1 MKGDWHFVFKV
12 PIKSMPIKKTK
23 TATIN
28 TEMRDFNNNLVVSRY
43 DSEESLS
50 SIEKKIINRIDIE
63 LAHKDPTSNFV
74 VSGGKDNK
82 YNMNYVSGRITIAK
96 ECKDKETCFKKL
108 RAFILSLR
116 EMPL

>member
-1 MKGDWHFVFKV
+1 
-12 PIKSMPIKKTK
+12 MPIKKQQQK
-23 TATIN
+23 DTANISVD
-28 TEMRDFNNNLVVSRY
+28 MKDFNNNLIVSRY
-43 DSEESLS
+43 ESIEPLS
-50 SIEKKIINRIDIE
+50 SIEKKIMNRIDVE
-63 LAHKDPTSNFV
+63 LSHKDPTSNFV